1 MCAGGPD
8 FRCVSE
14 ILNLVSNMVD
24 VHRTVRPTRGIMAA
38 IAAHKLQMI
47 RMLVETAP
55 DAALRSLELALSAA
69 GGQGSLATVR
79 GLVEDETASRFVRN
93 NILAPI
99 VPLCAARA
107 DGQVDFPAPVL
118 SRLWRALKAVAP
130 QRVQEAGAK
139 CNPWDL
145 EQGVPEVFDELC
157 KTAATG
163 LRDPENSAFDSVR
176 AICDPEDLALCLQ
189 LAPIT
194 RSCLPKL
201 SEWVS
206 RMSDER
212 AAAARLAYRDACR
225 ISDDAGPLLLD
236 ILSAHLPDD
245 WRILRVISAVMD
257 RPSDRYLASS
267 EVKAFGER
275 ILDDIDASIARV
287 ESFGFA
293 DGEKAGREAAQ
304 AAHKVQLQIVEF
316 QQSVDVSKE
325 GPWGKRLARHKQAMA
340 KACEVRMDQA
350 DKELEKALPT
360 RPISML
366 AKKGSKGV
374 AKLTDEPD
382 EVMIRRAQGA
392 LAFVAE
398 LRSCADKAGY
408 GSARTKILEKLNARL
423 DPYIEDVLH
432 VARTGEGGDTNL
444 AVKYLDVAAGFIA
457 YTRDDKTAE
466 IVRRRAAAAI
476 AA

>member
-1 MCAGGPD
+1 M
-8 FRCVSE
+8 S
-14 ILNLVSNMVD
+14 
-24 VHRTVRPTRGIMAA
+24 A
-38 IAAHKLQMI
+38 IAAQKLQII
-47 RMLVETAP
+47 RTLVETAP
-55 DAALRSLELALSAA
+55 DSALRSLELALA
-69 GGQGSLATVR
+69 GAGSQGALASVR
-79 GLVEDETASRFVRN
+79 GLVEDETADRFIRN
-93 NILAPI
+93 NVLAPI
-99 VPLCAARA
+99 VPLCAAR
-107 DGQVDFPAPVL
+107 GQGCTAFPRPVL
-118 SRLWRALKAVAP
+118 SRLWRALRVVAP
-130 QRVQEAGAK
+130 SRVAEATAK

-145 EQGVPEVFDELC
+145 EQGTPDVFEDLC
-157 KTAATG
+157 KTAASG
-163 LRDPENSAFDSVR
+163 LRDPENAAFDSVR
-176 AICDPEDLALCLQ
+176 SLCDPEALALCLQ
-189 LAPIT
+189 LSSIT

-245 WRILRVISAVMD
+245 WRIMRVISAVMD

-267 EVKAFGER
+267 EVKQFGER
-275 ILDDIDASIARV
+275 ILAEIDAAILRV
-287 ESFGFA
+287 EEFNFA
-293 DGEKAGREAAQ
+293 DGEKVGREAAQ
-304 AAHKVQLQIVEF
+304 GAHKVQLQIVEL
-316 QQSVDVSKE
+316 QQSVEISKD

-340 KACEVRMDQA
+340 KACESRMDQA
-350 DKELEKALPT
+350 DKTLEQALPT
-360 RPISML
+360 RPISMM
-366 AKKGSKGV
+366 AKKGARGV
-374 AKLTDEPD
+374 AKLVDEPD
-382 EVMIRRAQGA
+382 PAMIRRAQSV

-408 GSARTKILEKLNARL
+408 GTSRNKILEKLNGRL

-432 VARTGEGGDTNL
+432 VARTGDGGDSGL
-444 AVKYLDVAAGFIA
+444 AVKYLDVAAAFIA

>member
-1 MCAGGPD
+1 
-8 FRCVSE
+8 
-14 ILNLVSNMVD
+14 
-24 VHRTVRPTRGIMAA
+24 MAA
-38 IAAHKLQMI
+38 IAAHKLEII
-47 RMLVETAP
+47 RTLVESAP
-55 DAALRSLELALSAA
+55 DAALRSLELALSSA
-69 GGQGSLATVR
+69 GQQGSLASVR
-79 GLVEDETASRFVRN
+79 GLVEDETANRFIRN
-93 NILAPI
+93 NVLAPI
-99 VPLCAARA
+99 VPLCAPRA
-107 DGQVDFPAPVL
+107 DGCIDFPGPVL
-118 SRLWRALKAVAP
+118 PRLWKALKAVAP
-130 QRVQEAGAK
+130 TRVEDAAAK

-145 EQGVPEVFDELC
+145 EQGVPEVFDDLC
-157 KTAATG
+157 KVAAAG
-163 LRDPENSAFDSVR
+163 LRDPENAAFDSVR
-176 AICDPEDLALCLQ
+176 SLCDPEHLALCLQ
-189 LAPIT
+189 LSTIT

-206 RMSDER
+206 RMSEER

-225 ISDDAGPLLLD
+225 ISEDAGPLLLD

-267 EVKAFGER
+267 EVKEFGER
-275 ILDDIDASIARV
+275 ILADIDASILRI
-287 ESFGFA
+287 ETFNFA

-304 AAHKVQLQIVEF
+304 GAHRVQLQISEF
-316 QQSVDVSKE
+316 QQSVDVSKD

-340 KACEVRMDQA
+340 KACEQRMDQA

-366 AKKGSKGV
+366 AKKGSKGA

-382 EVMIRRAQGA
+382 EAMIRRAQAA
-392 LAFVAE
+392 LAFIAE

-408 GSARTKILEKLNARL
+408 GSSRNKILEKLNSRL
-423 DPYIEDVLH
+423 DPYIEDVLY
-432 VARTGEGGDTNL
+432 VARTGEGGDSSL

>member
-1 MCAGGPD
+1 
-8 FRCVSE
+8 
-14 ILNLVSNMVD
+14 
-24 VHRTVRPTRGIMAA
+24 MAA
-38 IAAHKLQMI
+38 IAAHKLQII
-47 RMLVETAP
+47 RTLVETAP
-55 DAALRSLELALSAA
+55 DAALRSLELALSSA
-69 GGQGSLATVR
+69 GATGSLAAVR
-79 GLVEDETASRFVRN
+79 GLVEDETAHRFVRN
-93 NILAPI
+93 NILGPI
-99 VPLCAARA
+99 VPLCATRRE
-107 DGQVDFPAPVL
+107 GQVQFPSVVL
-118 SRLWRALKAVAP
+118 PRLWRALRSVAP
-130 QRVQEAGAK
+130 SRVEEAAAK

-145 EQGVPEVFDELC
+145 EQGVPDVFDELC
-157 KTAATG
+157 KTAAAG
-163 LRDPENSAFDSVR
+163 LRDPENAAFDSVR
-176 AICDPEDLALCLQ
+176 SICDPEQLAMCLQ
-189 LAPIT
+189 LSAIT

-225 ISDDAGPLLLD
+225 ISDDAGPLMLD

-275 ILDDIDASIARV
+275 VLTEIDAAIVQV
-287 ESFGFA
+287 ETFNFS
-293 DGEKAGREAAQ
+293 DGERAGRAAAQ
-304 AAHKVQLQIVEF
+304 AAHRVQLQIAEF
-316 QQSVDVSKE
+316 QQSVDVAKD

-340 KACEVRMDQA
+340 KACEQRMDQA
-350 DKELEKALPT
+350 DKTLEAALPL
-360 RPISML
+360 RSLSMMS
-366 AKKGSKGV
+366 KKGSKGA

-382 EVMIRRAQGA
+382 EAMIRRAQSA
-392 LAFVAE
+392 LAFIAE
-398 LRSCADKAGY
+398 LRACADKAGY
-408 GSARTKILEKLNARL
+408 GSSRNKVLEKLNSRL

-432 VARTGEGGDTNL
+432 VARTGDGGDAGL
-444 AVKYLDVAAGFIA
+444 AVKYLDVAAGFVA

>member
-1 MCAGGPD
+1 
-8 FRCVSE
+8 
-14 ILNLVSNMVD
+14 
-24 VHRTVRPTRGIMAA
+24 MAA
-38 IAAHKLQMI
+38 IAAHKLQII
-47 RMLVETAP
+47 RTLVETAP
-55 DAALRSLELALSAA
+55 DAALRSLELALSSA
-69 GGQGSLATVR
+69 GATGSLASVR

-99 VPLCAARA
+99 VPLCAKRRE
-107 DGQVDFPAPVL
+107 GQVQFPSAVL
-118 SRLWRALKAVAP
+118 PRLWRALKAEVP
-130 QRVQEAGAK
+130 SRVEDAAAK

-145 EQGVPEVFDELC
+145 EQGVPDVFDDLC
-157 KTAATG
+157 KTAAAG
-163 LRDPENSAFDSVR
+163 LRDPANAAFDSVR
-176 AICDPEDLALCLQ
+176 SICDPEQLAMCLQ
-189 LAPIT
+189 LSTIT

-212 AAAARLAYRDACR
+212 GAAARLAYRDACR
-225 ISDDAGPLLLD
+225 ISEDAGPLLLD

-275 ILDDIDASIARV
+275 ILAEIDEAIV
-287 ESFGFA
+287 EVETFNFS
-293 DGEKAGREAAQ
+293 DGERAGRAAAQ
-304 AAHKVQLQIVEF
+304 AAHRVQLQIVEF
-316 QQSVDVSKE
+316 QQSVEVAKD

-340 KACEVRMDQA
+340 KACEIRMDQA
-350 DKELEKALPT
+350 DKTLEAALPLRSLST
-360 RPISML
+360 MS
-366 AKKGSKGV
+366 KKGSKG
-374 AKLTDEPD
+374 AARLTEEPD
-382 EVMIRRAQGA
+382 QALIHRARSA
-392 LAFVAE
+392 LAFIAE
-398 LRSCADKAGY
+398 LRACADKAGY
-408 GSARTKILEKLNARL
+408 GTSRNKVLEKLNSRL

-432 VARTGEGGDTNL
+432 VARTGDGGDAGL

>member
-1 MCAGGPD
+1 
-8 FRCVSE
+8 
-14 ILNLVSNMVD
+14 
-24 VHRTVRPTRGIMAA
+24 MAA
-38 IAAHKLQMI
+38 IAAQKLQII
-47 RMLVETAP
+47 RTLVETAP
-55 DAALRSLELALSAA
+55 DAALRSLELALSSA
-69 GGQGSLATVR
+69 GSQGALASVR
-79 GLVEDETASRFVRN
+79 GLVEDETANRFIRN
-93 NILAPI
+93 NVLAPI
-99 VPLCAARA
+99 VPLCVARP
-107 DGQVDFPAPVL
+107 DGCIDFPAPVL
-118 SRLWRALKAVAP
+118 PRLWKALKVVAP
-130 QRVQEAGAK
+130 MRVEEAAAK

-145 EQGVPEVFDELC
+145 EQGVPDVFDELC
-157 KTAATG
+157 KLAANG
-163 LRDPENSAFDSVR
+163 LRDPENAAFDSVR
-176 AICDPEDLALCLQ
+176 SLCDPEHLALCLQ
-189 LAPIT
+189 LSAIT

-212 AAAARLAYRDACR
+212 AFAAKLAYRDACR
-225 ISDDAGPLLLD
+225 ISEDAGPLLLD

-257 RPSDRYLASS
+257 RPNDRYLASS
-267 EVKAFGER
+267 EVKDFGER
-275 ILDDIDASIARV
+275 ILDEIDASIAKV
-287 ESFGFA
+287 ESLNFA

-304 AAHKVQLQIVEF
+304 SAHRVQLQIVEF
-316 QQSVDVSKE
+316 QQSVDINKD

-340 KACEVRMDQA
+340 KACEQRMDQI

-360 RPISML
+360 RPISMM

-382 EVMIRRAQGA
+382 EAMIRRAQAG
-392 LAFVAE
+392 LAFIAE

-408 GSARTKILEKLNARL
+408 GSSRNKVLEKLNARL

-432 VARTGEGGDTNL
+432 VARTGEGGDSGL
-444 AVKYLDVAAGFIA
+444 AVKYLDVAASFIA
-457 YTRDDKTAE
+457 FTRDEKTAE

>member
-1 MCAGGPD
+1 
-8 FRCVSE
+8 
-14 ILNLVSNMVD
+14 
-24 VHRTVRPTRGIMAA
+24 MAA
-38 IAAHKLQMI
+38 IAAHKLHLI
-47 RMLVETAP
+47 RTLVEAAP
-55 DAALRSLELALSAA
+55 DAALRSLELALSSA
-69 GGQGSLATVR
+69 GAQGSLAAVR
-79 GLVEDETASRFVRN
+79 GLVDDETANRFVRN
-93 NILAPI
+93 NVLSPI

-107 DGQVDFPAPVL
+107 EGQIQFPPAVL
-118 SRLWRALKAVAP
+118 PRLWRALKSDAAS
-130 QRVQEAGAK
+130 RTEEAAAK

-145 EQGVPEVFDELC
+145 EQGVPVVFDDLC
-157 KTAATG
+157 KVAAAG
-163 LRDPENSAFDSVR
+163 LRDPENAAFDSVR
-176 AICDPEDLALCLQ
+176 SLCDPEQLALCLQ
-189 LAPIT
+189 LSTIT

-267 EVKAFGER
+267 EVKDFGER
-275 ILDDIDASIARV
+275 VLADIDAAIAEV
-287 ESFGFA
+287 ESFDFSG
-293 DGEKAGREAAQ
+293 GEKTGREAAHL
-304 AAHKVQLQIVEF
+304 AHRVQLQIVEF
-316 QQSVDVSKE
+316 QQSVDVAKD
-325 GPWGKRLARHKQAMA
+325 GPWGKRLARHKQQMA
-340 KACEVRMDQA
+340 KACETRMDQA
-350 DKELEKALPT
+350 DRTLEAALPT

-366 AKKGSKGV
+366 AKKGGKG
-374 AKLTDEPD
+374 AARLSEEPD
-382 EVMIRRAQGA
+382 EATIRRAQSV
-392 LAFVAE
+392 LAFIAE
-398 LRSCADKAGY
+398 LRACADKAGY
-408 GSARTKILEKLNARL
+408 GSSRNKILEKLNARL

-432 VARTGEGGDTNL
+432 VARTGDGGDAGL

-457 YTRDDKTAE
+457 YTRDEKTAE